1 MSVVLDTNVLLAAL
15 PRVSIYRPII
25 NSIASSRIE
34 VVVGTAI
41 LLEYQE
47 ILSRKTN
54 EIVANNFLE
63 FLLKMPGVIRVGT
76 PFTWGVV
83 EVDPDD
89 NKFVDASFMGGA
101 DYIVTYDKHFD
112 VVSKRLFPH
121 VDNINPDDFLTLIAV
136 DR

>member
-1 MSVVLDTNVLLAAL
+1 MRVVIDTNVLLAAL

-25 NSIASSRIE
+25 NYVASGGIE
-34 VVVGTAI
+34 LVVSTAI

-47 ILSRKTN
+47 ILSSKTN

-76 PFTWGVV
+76 PFTWGVI

-89 NKFVDASFMGGA
+89 NKFVDAGFIGGA

-112 VVSKRLFPH
+112 IVSKRLFPH
-121 VDNINPDDFLTLIAV
+121 IDIINPDDFLTLLAINK
-136 DR
+136 

>member
-1 MSVVLDTNVLLAAL
+1 MRIVIDTNVLLAAL

-25 NSIASSRIE
+25 NAIASGGLELVIS
-34 VVVGTAI
+34 TAI

-47 ILSRKTN
+47 IISRKTN

-76 PFTWGVV
+76 PFTWGVI

-101 DYIVTYDKHFD
+101 DYIVTYDRHFD
-112 VVSKRLFPH
+112 VVSERRFPH
-121 VDNINPDDFLTLIAV
+121 VGIINPDDFLTLLAV
-136 DR
+136 NR

>member
-1 MSVVLDTNVLLAAL
+1 VRVVIDTNVLLAAL

-25 NSIASSRIE
+25 NSIASGSLE
-34 VVVGTAI
+34 LVVSTAI

-47 ILSRKTN
+47 ILSKKAN

-76 PFTWGVV
+76 PFTWGVI

-89 NKFVDASFMGGA
+89 NKFVDAGFMGGA
-101 DYIVTYDKHFD
+101 DYIITYDKHFE

-121 VDNINPDDFLTLIAV
+121 IDIIDPDDFLTLLAI

>member
-1 MSVVLDTNVLLAAL
+1 MRVVIDTNVLLAAL

-25 NSIASSRIE
+25 NYVASGGIE
-34 VVVGTAI
+34 LVVSTAI

-47 ILSRKTN
+47 ILSSKTN

-76 PFTWGVV
+76 PFTWGVI

-89 NKFVDASFMGGA
+89 NKFVDAGFIGGA

-112 VVSKRLFPH
+112 IVSKRLFPH
-121 VDNINPDDFLTLIAV
+121 IDIINPDDFLTLLAIN
-136 DR
+136 R